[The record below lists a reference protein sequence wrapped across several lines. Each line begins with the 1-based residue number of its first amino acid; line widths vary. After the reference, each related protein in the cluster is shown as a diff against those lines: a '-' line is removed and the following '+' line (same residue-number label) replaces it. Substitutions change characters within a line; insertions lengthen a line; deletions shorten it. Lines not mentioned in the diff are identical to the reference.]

1 MTTTAPVSRRTALI
15 GSIALLTGGTGLA
28 ASTAS
33 ALAAP
38 AERKKSTKRAK
49 ATTGLTLPTSWKGT
63 IFDAPRQNELQGY
76 IDSYTELREYGA
88 ISKLSQK
95 RLNECEG
102 IVTFE
107 DVDHPGE
114 SFTVKVSRSVRL
126 GYAATPATLVG
137 DRGTRIAAHLDLVR
151 TANPKVRALIVT
163 VDGRESTTRRLPAK
177 TPIVADLAP
186 TDTIGQALESAVA
199 VERQVAR
206 DLEAAADPYDE
217 KAYATA
223 IDLAE
228 RFDIWETDSRISA
241 TLAGLGLSH
250 IPTDR
255 PTGELSGGQQA
266 RLSLAWLLLN
276 RPDILLLD
284 EPTNHLD
291 DAATTYLVSVLSAW
305 KGPVLFASHDRAFL
319 DTAASGIVDLERP
332 EQDAPAIPS
341 KDRSSSPRPWRST
354 AVCRRPR

>member
-15 GSIALLTGGTGLA
+15 GSIALLAGGTGMA

-38 AERKKSTKRAK
+38 TKRKKSTKRAK

-63 IFDAPRQNELQGY
+63 IFDAPRQNELQGC

-114 SFTVKVSRSVRL
+114 SFTVKVARSVRL

-186 TDTIGQALESAVA
+186 IDTIEQMTPAMAEELLYNAIHFSFSEEGPRFKVT
-199 VERQVAR
+199 VDQVKLVDGGHRIRAR
-206 DLEAAADPYDE
+206 VRGTIRGTSVSGTWVGVSRNAD
-217 KAYATA
+217 
-223 IDLAE
+223 
-228 RFDIWETDSRISA
+228 
-241 TLAGLGLSH
+241 
-250 IPTDR
+250 
-255 PTGELSGGQQA
+255 GG
-266 RLSLAWLLLN
+266 
-276 RPDILLLD
+276 
-284 EPTNHLD
+284 
-291 DAATTYLVSVLSAW
+291 YLYVFGKL
-305 KGPVLFASHDRAFL
+305 
-319 DTAASGIVDLERP
+319 
-332 EQDAPAIPS
+332 PA
-341 KDRSSSPRPWRST
+341 
-354 AVCRRPR
+354 